1 MFVNEDK
8 MQAYERNLL
17 TVLALAVRDS
27 PYLTVS
33 QKTVIENKLQEIV
46 NVWTSGDFV

>member
-1 MFVNEDK
+1 

-17 TVLALAVRDS
+17 TVLALAVQAS

-33 QKTVIENKLQEIV
+33 QKTAIENKLQEIV